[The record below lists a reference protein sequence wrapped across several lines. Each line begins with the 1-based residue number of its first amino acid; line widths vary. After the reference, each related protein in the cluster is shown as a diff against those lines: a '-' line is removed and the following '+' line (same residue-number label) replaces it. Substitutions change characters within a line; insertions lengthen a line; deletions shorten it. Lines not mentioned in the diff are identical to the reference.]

1 MVDALVKTR
10 KEKTVVSEEDIIS
23 EYFKLVTK
31 KDVDALLNLFAEDA
45 VIYEPF
51 SKSDY
56 GLRGKSAIEPFLRVV
71 LMANDKLKHTIVTG
85 KRQESREGNQVTALV
100 TFEKGDKL
108 QGKFTFK
115 FDTEHNSDL
124 EGRIKTLHIEFM

>member
-1 MVDALVKTR
+1 MVDTLVKTQ
-10 KEKTVVSEEDIIS
+10 KEKTVVTEEDIIS
-23 EYFKLVTK
+23 EYFKLVANR
-31 KDVDALLNLFAEDA
+31 DVDALLNLFADDA
-45 VIYEPF
+45 VVYEPF

-56 GLRGKSAIEPFLRVV
+56 GLRGKSAIEPFLKVV

-85 KRQESREGNQVTALV
+85 KRQENRESNQITALV

-108 QGKFTFK
+108 EGKFTFK
-115 FDTEHNSDL
+115 FDREHGPDL